1 MPSEPNLAGPKRGSP
16 IPTRTR
22 ANRDW
27 IMISLGVLL
36 IFLFLVTGY
45 LSLASR
51 GNGTGGPVRGPVKNP
66 NALHLQNMPGETGP
80 RQK

>member
-1 MPSEPNLAGPKRGSP
+1 MPSESNLAGAKRIAP
-16 IPTRTR
+16 IPRRTRT
-22 ANRDW
+22 NRDW

-45 LSLASR
+45 LSLAPL
-51 GNGTGGPVRGPVKNP
+51 GTGTVGPLRGPVKDP
-66 NALHLQNMPGETGP
+66 STLQLQTMPGEAAP